1 MLTRPAGL
9 PDEVLIGALRAGWD
23 LAPIT
28 AEYQPLGFGSH
39 HWHAT
44 AEGGAAWFVTVDE
57 LTTRLRTAADTRDAA
72 YQRLGRA
79 LRTARALSGAGASF
93 VVAPV
98 RTAAGDVLAR
108 IGDEYAVAVY
118 PYVTGQAGRWG
129 DTVTP
134 ADRQA
139 VLSLLTRVHA
149 APESVR
155 AGAGRDDFLLAG
167 ADNLRGALGDLARA
181 WDSGPYAEPARRLLA
196 RHARDLEAML
206 ARRDRLA
213 GQAGA
218 RPERLV
224 LTHGEPH
231 PGNFI
236 RSGRQWMLIDWD
248 TVLVAP
254 PERDLWHLDPGDGSI
269 AASYRELTGREILAS
284 GLDLYR
290 QTWLLAD
297 ITSSVAGLR
306 REHAGTGDARMEWE
320 ILTASLAAGG
330 QCNRD

>member
-9 PDEVLIGALRAGWD
+9 SDELLAGALRAGWD
-23 LAPIT
+23 LAPVT

-39 HWHAT
+39 HWHVT
-44 AEGGAAWFVTVDE
+44 ANRGAAWFVTVDD

-72 YQRLGRA
+72 YRRLRKSVQ
-79 LRTARALSGAGASF
+79 TARALSDIGATF

-98 RTAAGDVLAR
+98 RTVTGDVLTR

-118 PYVTGQAGRWG
+118 PHVDGQAGEWG
-129 DTVTP
+129 DTVPP

-139 VLSLLTRVHA
+139 IVRLLTQLHA
-149 APESVR
+149 APQQIR
-155 AGAGRDDFLLAG
+155 DGAGRDDFLLAG
-167 ADNLRGALGDLARA
+167 ADDLRSALGDLARG

-196 RHARDLEAML
+196 RHARDLETML

-213 GQAGA
+213 DQARA
-218 RPERLV
+218 RAERLV

-236 RSGRQWMLIDWD
+236 RAGRQWMLIDWD

-269 AASYRELTGREILAS
+269 AASYCELAGREILPSA
-284 GLDLYR
+284 LELYR
-290 QTWLLAD
+290 QTWVLTD

-306 REHAGTGDARMEWE
+306 REHGDTEDNRMEWT
-320 ILTASLAAGG
+320 ILSTSLGG
-330 QCNRD
+330 SS